1 MIDTKI
7 EVVKSK
13 IRMNELAHELRCK
26 ANDIL
31 AILPGLGVT
40 EKKSHSS
47 SLSYEVAQKVRAH
60 FAANPT
66 AREPQI
72 DSKSFGLMKSIA
84 ARFGEEI

>member
-1 MIDTKI
+1 MNDL

-13 IRMNELAHELRCK
+13 IRMNELAHELKCK

-31 AILPGLGVT
+31 AILPSLGVT
-40 EKKSHSS
+40 ERKSHSS
-47 SLSYEVAQKVRAH
+47 SLTFEVAQKVRAH

-66 AREPQI
+66 AREPKV
-72 DSKSFGLMKSIA
+72 DSKTLGLVKSIA